1 MSSSA
6 GNLVLR
12 SHMLEE
18 SSEMLQ
24 AFCFRRICGFKPT
37 VSEDSTTSVMENVSR
52 AMTLPETAKEVEQ
65 LTQQLNSIIKEVDIT
80 MQAQPNPTN
89 KVSYWLFL
97 LASEDA

>member
-6 GNLVLR
+6 GNLDIYDKIMAKIEKKYV
-12 SHMLEE
+12 SVY
-18 SSEMLQ
+18 S
-24 AFCFRRICGFKPT
+24 RICGFKPT
-37 VSEDSTTSVMENVSR
+37 ISDETSATMMETVSR

-89 KVSYWLFL
+89 KVCSVILPS
-97 LASEDA
+97 LAA